1 MNENMFDVCFLCF
14 ILSHI
19 AAYTDTWAIQQPFHH
34 IIYHFYTG
42 ASHAS
47 VQKCH
52 CIVQLIVHIHNI
64 MHLYSHSCQQCDDI
78 IFAMQYFHYSLI
90 LCCLRKSRFNLCQK
104 QRSCL
109 SSEICYTRIYLSLPS
124 TVWTSA
130 KLALALDLWTIVS
143 SVNCDIDYLD
153 KI

>member
-1 MNENMFDVCFLCF
+1 MNVNMFDVCFLCF

-34 IIYHFYTG
+34 IIYHLYT
-42 ASHAS
+42 ALHWSIT
-47 VQKCH
+47 
-52 CIVQLIVHIHNI
+52 CICTKVSLHSAIVHIHNI

-109 SSEICYTRIYLSLPS
+109 SSEICYHTHLSFFTFHRLNVS
-124 TVWTSA
+124 QISSR
-130 KLALALDLWTIVS
+130 LGSLNYREQCQLWYRLS
-143 SVNCDIDYLD
+143 R
-153 KI
+153 